1 MLPHTDTKAIFK
13 LGRRTKKFEKPWSKW
28 PLLLLRNL
36 PLPMHFINRFT
47 WESSE
52 HYIITTVMA
61 PSTRVTLTCTQGS
74 HCCFFS
80 TQIWFYSSSSGC
92 LGLIL
97 TNPVKSGFFEDINLA
112 SGYSKSNNIRNVSSC
127 HYSVRKQSS
136 GEKRQKYSH
145 IGGTKRFRQ
154 SVSHSYTSINIKYF
168 RLLTIRYN
176 QSCNCGYNK
185 GNMNK

>member
-1 MLPHTDTKAIFK
+1 M
-13 LGRRTKKFEKPWSKW
+13 
-28 PLLLLRNL
+28 
-36 PLPMHFINRFT
+36 
-47 WESSE
+47 
-52 HYIITTVMA
+52 TTAA
-61 PSTRVTLTCTQGS
+61 PSQPPTP
-74 HCCFFS
+74 HA
-80 TQIWFYSSSSGC
+80 FYKSVY
-92 LGLIL
+92 LGVIGALYY
-97 TNPVKSGFFEDINLA
+97 NYRDGVKSGFFEDINLA